1 MICDLCSVEQF
12 LSVTEV
18 EDHDEGQQD
27 GVVEVG
33 VESLLEGGGAHHA
46 LSTEA
51 EVRTVGDE
59 EVGRD

>member
-1 MICDLCSVEQF
+1 M
-12 LSVTEV
+12 TEV

-27 GVVEVG
+27 SVVEVG

-46 LSTEA
+46 VSTVA